1 MLNPRDAQGLAGEE
15 FDLVVVGGG
24 VYGIMVALEA
34 ARRAL
39 RPLLLER
46 GDFGAATSHNSLRI
60 VHGGLRYLQTLDL
73 PRFRESVV
81 ERRWFLRHFPDLV
94 EPLPCLMPLYGDG
107 LRRPWPMR
115 AALALNDTLSPR
127 RNAGVRTDRRLA
139 ASRVLGVRATRELY
153 LDIDPSGLKGAAL
166 WHDAFIPNVPRLLI
180 EALNWACAHGARAL
194 NYVEA
199 RALVLKQDR
208 IAGLR
213 ARDLVSGAEL
223 EVRAGVVLNAAGPW
237 APEFATACDA
247 DARGLFQ
254 PSLAWNV
261 VFERPAPVPHGL
273 AVQARRPGARTYF
286 LVPWKGVLLAGTG
299 HAPWNAGP
307 DDPRLLGDLLE
318 AFVTDLNEAVPGLDL
333 GRGEVARVFAGLL
346 PARRPG
352 SAELTARPV
361 TLDHKARGGPSGLF
375 SLSGIKLTTSRR
387 VADKVLARAFPSA
400 RPVPYPDFPRPEARD
415 GVPDYPFSW
424 LPEAG
429 GDAWQAPLR
438 RALAEEAVEHLDDL
452 LLRRSSLGDN
462 PARAAL
468 LAPAACEVF
477 GWDAARAEREVEA
490 LRRRLARPDIDAERL
505 VASPPAGGGR

>member
-153 LDIDPSGLKGAAL
+153 PDIDPSELKGAAL

-223 EVRAGVVLNAAGPW
+223 EVRAANQDNPGPEAQDVNRAVVNAARGTSQQRTIPVGSACRRRAQRGGAVGAGVCDGLRRRRAGPVSAVAGMERRVRAPGARAPW
-237 APEFATACDA
+237 ACGPGT
-247 DARGLFQ
+247 
-254 PSLAWNV
+254 
-261 VFERPAPVPHGL
+261 
-273 AVQARRPGARTYF
+273 QARRA
-286 LVPWKGVLLAGTG
+286 
-299 HAPWNAGP
+299 
-307 DDPRLLGDLLE
+307 DLLPR
-318 AFVTDLNEAVPGLDL
+318 AVEGRVACRDRARALERRSGRSAAAGRSAGGL
-333 GRGEVARVFAGLL
+333 
-346 PARRPG
+346 
-352 SAELTARPV
+352 
-361 TLDHKARGGPSGLF
+361 RGGPERRG
-375 SLSGIKLTTSRR
+375 SRSR
-387 VADKVLARAFPSA
+387 
-400 RPVPYPDFPRPEARD
+400 PRPGRDRARLR
-415 GVPDYPFSW
+415 W
-424 LPEAG
+424 A
-429 GDAWQAPLR
+429 AP
-438 RALAEEAVEHLDDL
+438 
-452 LLRRSSLGDN
+452 G
-462 PARAAL
+462 
-468 LAPAACEVF
+468 APAGLGGAH
-477 GWDAARAEREVEA
+477 
-490 LRRRLARPDIDAERL
+490 RPSGDPR
-505 VASPPAGGGR
+505 P